1 MWMKLRA
8 LFFSAASAR
17 NSDNNSEG
25 NVSCL
30 LICKDALHPFPL
42 PSPCLSGSPFPFP
55 LSFVNC
61 IDRKIIKLFVSSRE
75 CEREGAV
82 ERKSCISLSP
92 SLAVG
97 HSVSSSSFFLT
108 FFPFI
113 PEILARAYSI
123 FVCVAQFDF
132 PLHDYN
138 PFSLYLFLSWVF
150 SFEFPPQK
158 LFIIMENCSISWQA
172 VNRICLSQTQSE
184 MLRRRVFPNEDQEL
198 PCEHDRK
205 SSSIRVVG
213 VCTYSSECIPVCVC
227 VVCLRKLEQVQA
239 VWVALNVKTYVL
251 FNLFYFCGRQ
261 RAWLNL
267 KILVIYLEM

>member
-1 MWMKLRA
+1 MSMNECECECECEWNWERSFLVLPQQETETTIARA
-8 LFFSAASAR
+8 MCHACWFVRMHCIPS
-17 NSDNNSEG
+17 
-25 NVSCL
+25 
-30 LICKDALHPFPL
+30 PL
-42 PSPCLSGSPFPFP
+42 PLPVP
-55 LSFVNC
+55 LS
-61 IDRKIIKLFVSSRE
+61 RSHSRCRCQLYWPE
-75 CEREGAV
+75 NHKALCVQSRVWEREEDV
-82 ERKSCISLSP
+82 ERKSSISLSP

-138 PFSLYLFLSWVF
+138 PFSLSFSLSLLSFQLWV
-150 SFEFPPQK
+150 SAAKVVHYYGK
-158 LFIIMENCSISWQA
+158 LFYKLTGSKQD
-172 VNRICLSQTQSE
+172 LPQPQTQSE

-213 VCTYSSECIPVCVC
+213 VCVCVC
-227 VVCLRKLEQVQA
+227 GLSTKTVTSAGIMSCFKRKNASLIRFI
-239 VWVALNVKTYVL
+239 L
-251 FNLFYFCGRQ
+251 FL
-261 RAWLNL
+261 
-267 KILVIYLEM
+267 